1 MAETENL
8 SEDDLQA
15 EKDAAKYFSDTH
27 PESKDHDNIYANMP
41 IEDNTI
47 EKKDESAPEGLVEG
61 SSAAGALGSYKGFGT
76 KLLKPGEGVFK
87 PSNVQPRPP
96 VSSAPYQS
104 RVEPTFNMG
113 NESPLSHVDPYDTEV
128 DRIMQSIS
136 EKENPTGR
144 QRERGHNWETNRESL
159 ATKGNLDIPGAKQAI
174 VEAGPY
180 TPTRSGIA
188 IPEHTARDI
197 EDERIRKMAQDRI
210 AQEQAEQAAEQ
221 AKGEKKLAEENAKV
235 QAELAQRK
243 AEEKAASSGKVLGIG
258 KGIAKVGLGALGGG
272 FAGKDFWDAYH
283 EYKKHG
289 YSDEAI
295 SKLMQGIGGSL
306 MVVPTPFTEGLG
318 AATIGAGMAYPTV
331 HKYIKKHM

>member
-1 MAETENL
+1 MAETEKL

-47 EKKDESAPEGLVEG
+47 EKKDDSVPKGLVEG
-61 SSAAGALGSYKGFGT
+61 SAAAGALGSYKGFGT

-96 VSSAPYQS
+96 VSSPPYQS

-159 ATKGNLDIPGAKQAI
+159 ATKGNLDNPGAKQAI
-174 VEAGPY
+174 VEAGPH

-188 IPEHTARDI
+188 IPEHTAREI
-197 EDERIRKMAQDRI
+197 EDERIRKMAQNRI
-210 AQEQAEQAAEQ
+210 AQEQAEQAIEQ
-221 AKGEKKLAEENAKV
+221 AKIQTEM
-235 QAELAQRK
+235 AQRK

-258 KGIAKVGLGALGGG
+258 KGIAKVGLGALGGA

-318 AATIGAGMAYPTV
+318 AATIGAGVAYPTV